1 MTFLMMRLCLRQSDE
16 NCRKYCK
23 YVCLNVGYQYFEEIY
38 ESGHYHRQYRHSRI
52 HSRAQLYS
60 NEHYT
65 NESYY
70 YRVPCQYIGK
80 QTNHKSERF
89 GEHTYH
95 LYNRYERYGHFEPP
109 RYVRPEYL
117 FPILSG
123 AEDIDYDKGKHSQR
137 KGDGYITLV
146 IFAYTRFDDTI
157 YYAHYKHLDGSYK
170 SFRICLCSAFV
181 SVPAGTEQ

>member
-1 MTFLMMRLCLRQSDE
+1 M
-16 NCRKYCK
+16 
-23 YVCLNVGYQYFEEIY
+23 
-38 ESGHYHRQYRHSRI
+38 
-52 HSRAQLYS
+52 
-60 NEHYT
+60 
-65 NESYY
+65 
-70 YRVPCQYIGK
+70 PCQYIGK

-137 KGDGYITLV
+137 KGDGYIARYVGSSGEYGHQSHQVIDEDEEKCRKQIWRITLV
-146 IFAYTRFDDTI
+146 VFAHTRFNDAV
-157 YYAHYKHLDGSYK
+157 YYTHYKHLDGSYK
-170 SFRICLCSAFV
+170 SFRVCLCSAFV